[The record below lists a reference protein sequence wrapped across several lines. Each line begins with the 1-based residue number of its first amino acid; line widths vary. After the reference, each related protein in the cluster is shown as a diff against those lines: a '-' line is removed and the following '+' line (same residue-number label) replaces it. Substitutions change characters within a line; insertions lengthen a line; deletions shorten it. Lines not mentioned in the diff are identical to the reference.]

1 MNDITPLNLEDSPK
15 LFGLRVDQLI
25 ACAASLVVASQL
37 YSWCQPIPIMGGQQD
52 LRMYIAI
59 FILFIGPG
67 YSLVTL
73 NASGS
78 FWDTAIDF
86 YISPQTFIPGSDPKQ
101 DRFIMDEELPEFI
114 DSQDLDQELNFEL
127 NPAFNPELSETFSP
141 IRYLDLTPPPPNLK
155 F

>member
-15 LFGLRVDQLI
+15 LFGLRVDQLL
-25 ACAASLVVASQL
+25 ACAGSLVVASQL

-59 FILFIGPG
+59 FILLIGPG

-78 FWDTAIDF
+78 FWDTAIDY
-86 YISPQTFIPGSDPKQ
+86 YITPQTYIPGADPKV
-101 DRFIMDEELPEFI
+101 DRFLLDEDLPDFI
-114 DSQDLDQELNFEL
+114 DSDDLDM
-127 NPAFNPELSETFSP
+127 ELSFERNPHFAPTPLISKSP
-141 IRYLDLTPPPPNLK
+141 
-155 F
+155 

>member
-37 YSWCQPIPIMGGQQD
+37 YSWCSPMPIMNGQYD
-52 LRMYIAI
+52 LRLFIAL
-59 FILFIGPG
+59 FILLIGPG

-78 FWDTAIDF
+78 FWDSVFEF
-86 YISPQTFIPGSDPKQ
+86 YISPTTFIPGSDPKQ
-101 DRFIMDEELPEFI
+101 DRFLLDEDLPDYLESK
-114 DSQDLDQELNFEL
+114 DHDLELNFEL
-127 NPAFNPELSETFSP
+127 NPAFNPELAQRP
-141 IRYLDLTPPPPNLK
+141 APYLDLTPPPPNLK